1 MNEIVFF
8 ASFGSDFYS
17 VTCFVSILR
26 SLSMKINNSFM
37 LPWMAMVAA
46 MGANQ
51 MPTPTIQKK
60 KKKKTRGAVAGT
72 EALGSF
78 AEQQAQQEPVATHSE
93 TETVVVANLQAEE
106 EQIAVE
112 KAFRLASHIALPFFA
127 PIADFR
133 RQWFK
138 QYMRFF
144 DHHGPWKSESALSH
158 RII

>member
-1 MNEIVFF
+1 M
-8 ASFGSDFYS
+8 
-17 VTCFVSILR
+17 
-26 SLSMKINNSFM
+26 M
-37 LPWMAMVAA
+37 AA

-60 KKKKTRGAVAGT
+60 KKKKTRVAVAGT

-78 AEQQAQQEPVATHSE
+78 AEQQAQQPVATHNETE
-93 TETVVVANLQAEE
+93 TETVVVANFQAEE

-112 KAFRLASHIALPFFA
+112 KAFRLASHIALRFFA

-138 QYMRFF
+138 QYMSFL
-144 DHHGPWKSESALSH
+144 DHGPWKSESALSH
-158 RII
+158 RIT